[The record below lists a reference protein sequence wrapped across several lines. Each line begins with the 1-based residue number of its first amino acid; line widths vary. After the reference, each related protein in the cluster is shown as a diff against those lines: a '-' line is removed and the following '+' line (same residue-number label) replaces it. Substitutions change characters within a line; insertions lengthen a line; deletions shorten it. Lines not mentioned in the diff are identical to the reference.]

1 MGIASKKKFQFVY
14 RCKTCQTVYPI
25 TSKLIWK
32 TSWIL
37 MNVLMTLKR
46 SAEVPITILSFTMA
60 TEIKME
66 TVCHFPHPPFLE
78 IMAEIVEVQ
87 IILQVVEVEVVQIMR
102 VVQLENDTSSRWSC
116 EKFAE
121 LGLLHETVQQFA
133 PDMICWKM
141 LFTLEK

>member
-1 MGIASKKKFQFVY
+1 
-14 RCKTCQTVYPI
+14 
-25 TSKLIWK
+25 
-32 TSWIL
+32 
-37 MNVLMTLKR
+37 
-46 SAEVPITILSFTMA
+46 MA

-87 IILQVVEVEVVQIMR
+87 IILQVVEVEVVPKMR

-121 LGLLHETVQQFA
+121 LGLPDETVPQFA

-141 LFTLEK
+141 LFT